1 LENKAIRELTLE
13 KTMIKQLCLILSLFF
28 LETICTGQN
37 VGNIAG
43 DPGFFPIAVW
53 VQNPENAAAYKSNG
67 INMFV
72 GIWGG
77 LDQVKFDHLKT
88 AGIRVICDQNDFG
101 LSRINE
107 STIYAWMH
115 GDEPD
120 NAQMNRKTKSYDPC
134 VEPSL
139 IIKSYAE
146 IRKKD
151 PSRPVY
157 LNLGQGVSYINYIG
171 RGTCRGDIDK
181 YKVSANGYLK
191 GCDIASFDIYP
202 VNNRDEETRNNLWYV
217 AKGIDSLNSWS
228 DNLKPVWC
236 WIECTKIAEKNPR
249 KPTTAEVKAE
259 VWMALIHGADGIG
272 YFCHTFVP
280 PADDAALLHDAVMI
294 KAVKAINQQVTEL
307 APVLNSPGTEEYA
320 SVKSSNDSV
329 PVDIMTKTY
338 DNANYIFAVG
348 MRLGFT
354 TATFKV
360 KEGTTAEVIGED
372 RTIAVINGE
381 FSDEF
386 SPFGVHLYKIRM

>member
-1 LENKAIRELTLE
+1 
-13 KTMIKQLCLILSLFF
+13 MVKQLSFIIGLILIVTLS
-28 LETICTGQN
+28 EGQN
-37 VGNIAG
+37 IGNIAG
-43 DPGFFPIAVW
+43 DPNFFPIAVW

-77 LDQVKFDHLKT
+77 LDQVKFSHLKE
-88 AGIRVICDQNDFG
+88 AGVRVICDQNDFG
-101 LSRINE
+101 LSLGNE

-120 NAQMNRKTKSYDPC
+120 NAQMNKKTKSYDPC
-134 VEPSL
+134 VDPSV

-151 PSRPVY
+151 PTRPVY

-171 RGTCRGDIDK
+171 RGTCRGDMDK
-181 YKVSANGYLK
+181 YRVSANGYLK

-202 VNNRDEETRNNLWYV
+202 VNNRDEETQNNLWYV
-217 AKGIDSLNSWS
+217 AKGIDSLKSWS
-228 DNLKPVWC
+228 DNSKPVWC

-259 VWMALIHGADGIG
+259 VWMALIHGADGFG
-272 YFCHTFVP
+272 YFCHTFIP
-280 PADDAALLHDAVMI
+280 PADDAALLHDSVMI
-294 KAVKAINQQVTEL
+294 KAVSAINQEVTEL
-307 APVLNSPGTEEYA
+307 APMLNSPDTRGYA
-320 SVKSSNDSV
+320 SVKSSNNSV
-329 PVDIMTKTY
+329 PVDIMTKAY
-338 DNANYIFAVG
+338 GNANYIFAVG
-348 MRLGFT
+348 MRMGFT

-360 KEGTTAEVIGED
+360 TEGRIAEVIGEE
-372 RTIAVINGE
+372 RIITIINSE

-386 SPFGVHLYKIRM
+386 TPFGVHLYRIRM